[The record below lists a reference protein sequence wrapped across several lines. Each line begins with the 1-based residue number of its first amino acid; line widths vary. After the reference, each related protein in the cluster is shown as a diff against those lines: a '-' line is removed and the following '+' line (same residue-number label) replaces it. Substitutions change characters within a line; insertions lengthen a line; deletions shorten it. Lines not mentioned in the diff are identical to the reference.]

1 MNWDLNSRLK
11 SSRPSDPALDFC
23 LWPYEPPRLPSKGA
37 LRSSALLFQSFA
49 VAGVSEHMLAI
60 CDAIKDRFGLFK
72 TVWGIKYAGEQLSWE
87 FYFYD
92 YLRADRRLGVGD
104 FMDAT
109 KNQLR
114 YSFVPDDSN
123 PYFMFSVEIDDR
135 HAQGEIPIDQIDIY
149 IGNPGSEVS
158 SGICY
163 GLSAKGYEMRNF
175 YFFFDAIQHQND
187 IRNKVLESTRLPYGK
202 VKIDNIIWPEMNGV
216 QTIVV
221 ANKRY
226 IDGMYF
232 SRITIDQLIL
242 FLEKLKYP
250 VELREFMIE
259 QHEALG
265 HHLFDVGYDFLPD
278 KDSDVRYLKGSY
290 YGIL

>member
-1 MNWDLNSRLK
+1 MNWALNSRLK

-23 LWPYEPPRLPSKGA
+23 LWPYEPPHQPSKGA

-49 VAGVSEHMLAI
+49 VAGVSNQMLEV

-72 TVWGIKYAGEQLSWE
+72 TVWGVKYAGEKLSWE

-92 YLRADRRLGVGD
+92 YLRAGRRLGVAD
-104 FMDAT
+104 FVDAT
-109 KNQLR
+109 RNQLR
-114 YSFVPDDSN
+114 YSLAPDDSK

-135 HAQGEIPIDQIDIY
+135 HAKGELAIDQVDIY
-149 IGNPGSEVS
+149 IGNPGSDVS

-163 GLSAKGYEMRNF
+163 GLSANGYEMRNF
-175 YFFFDAIQHQND
+175 YFFFDAIQHRKD
-187 IRNKVLESTRLPYGK
+187 IRDKVLESVRLPSDK
-202 VKIDNIIWPEMNGV
+202 VKLDNIIWPEMNGV
-216 QTIVV
+216 QTRVV

-226 IDGMYF
+226 NDGMYF

-242 FLEKLKYP
+242 FLEKLEYP
-250 VELREFMIE
+250 FALQEFIIE
-259 QHEALG
+259 HRAALK
-265 HHLFDVGYDFLPD
+265 HHLFDVGYDFLPG
-278 KDSDVRYLKGSY
+278 KDGNIRYLKGSY